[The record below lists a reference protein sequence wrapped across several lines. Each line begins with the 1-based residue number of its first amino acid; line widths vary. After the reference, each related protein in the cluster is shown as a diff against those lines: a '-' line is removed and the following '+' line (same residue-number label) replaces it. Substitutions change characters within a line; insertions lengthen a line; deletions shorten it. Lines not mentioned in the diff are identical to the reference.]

1 MLKIYSLLILLFVTG
16 AQSAEDVRPKVY
28 PIPPTTENLLFYVQR
43 SKNTNAIVYD
53 LNRLPD
59 GTPDPTNPIHIYWIR
74 YASDS
79 TTEELSYI
87 QQKYAYGLV
96 SRPYNGQKNAYVIQF
111 VSYDKKNFY
120 LLPTSTQ
127 KKYAAFTNI
136 NGKLAELKKV
146 FIMLNGGTFWFPTIE
161 YIELIGRDP
170 ATQQITT
177 ERFVPKR

>member
-1 MLKIYSLLILLFVTG
+1 MLKIYSLLILMLFSGTEF
-16 AQSAEDVRPKVY
+16 AEYSKPHLY
-28 PIPPTTENLLFYVQR
+28 PVPPTTENSLFY
-43 SKNTNAIVYD
+43 AIVYD

-120 LLPTSTQ
+120 LLPTSTP

>member
-1 MLKIYSLLILLFVTG
+1 MLKVFSLSILFFVTG
-16 AQSAEDVRPKVY
+16 VKSAEDIRPRIY
-28 PIPPTTENLLFYVQR
+28 PVPPTTENSLFYLQR

-59 GTPDPTNPIHIYWIR
+59 GTPDPENPIHIYWIR

-79 TTEELSYI
+79 TKEELSYI
-87 QQKYAYGLV
+87 QQKYAFGIN
-96 SRPYNGQKNAYVIQF
+96 SRPYKGQKNAYVVQF

-120 LLPTSTQ
+120 LLPTSTP
-127 KKYAAFTNI
+127 KKYAAYTTI
-136 NGKLAELKKV
+136 NGKLSELKKV

-161 YIELIGRDP
+161 YVELSGKDP
-170 ATQQITT
+170 ATQQIIF

>member
-1 MLKIYSLLILLFVTG
+1 MLKIYSLLILMLISGTEF
-16 AQSAEDVRPKVY
+16 AEDYKPHLY
-28 PIPPTTENLLFYVQR
+28 PVPPTTENSLFYVQR

-59 GTPDPTNPIHIYWIR
+59 GTPDPKNPISIYWIR
-74 YASDS
+74 YAVDS
-79 TTEELSYI
+79 TKEELSYI

-96 SRPYNGQKNAYVIQF
+96 SRPYNNQKNAYVLQF

-120 LLPTSTQ
+120 LLPTGVP

-161 YIELIGRDP
+161 YIEMVGKDP
-170 ATQQITT
+170 TTHQIIT

>member
-1 MLKIYSLLILLFVTG
+1 MLKIVSLLILLFVTG
-16 AQSAEDVRPKVY
+16 VQSAEDVKPKVY
-28 PIPPTTENLLFYVQR
+28 PVPPATENSLFYVQR

-53 LNRLPD
+53 VNRLPD
-59 GTPDPTNPIHIYWIR
+59 GTPDPLNPIHIYWIR

-79 TTEELSYI
+79 TKEELSYI

-96 SRPYNGQKNAYVIQF
+96 SRPYNGQKNAYVMQF

-120 LLPTSTQ
+120 LLPTSTP

-136 NGKLAELKKV
+136 NGKLSELKKV

-161 YIELIGRDP
+161 YIELIGKDP
-170 ATQQITT
+170 ATQQTIT